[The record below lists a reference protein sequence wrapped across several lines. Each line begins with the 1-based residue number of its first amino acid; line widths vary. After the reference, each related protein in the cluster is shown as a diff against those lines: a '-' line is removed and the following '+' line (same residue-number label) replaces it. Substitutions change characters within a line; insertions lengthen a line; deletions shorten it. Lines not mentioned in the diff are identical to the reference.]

1 MKQNIFK
8 TVFVALAVTLFASC
22 TQNDDVLET
31 IENGSSNEAGYVY
44 TLHLDGAAPVYS
56 DDMTTRAATTW
67 KTGSEVS
74 LRLKSGSSIVDGTA
88 KFDGSNWKFTTDK
101 KLSTTTRATECGAL
115 YFENATDLNSLTP
128 SSIVYMGE
136 GTYTASST
144 DIYVTVTMKPVTGRL
159 RFKGK
164 SGTRI
169 SLEGDLYY
177 PKMMSASTDKLIWE
191 IQKKYIVSASAVE
204 LKVNSNGYTDYIYVI
219 FNLNYDNWK
228 NTLTIVNETEG
239 KTYERINFDGAM
251 LSGGS
256 SGFLTIPTS
265 NNYASLGW
273 EKIDL
278 NATVEVDN
286 LFPLYDGIVTAWK
299 TGSSAYSF
307 YSGIYETLNEYEVMG
322 DIVKNNTLKNADA
335 TKDMIYT
342 GSSHFK
348 NGDNLKSDTEY
359 YMYTVAYNKNG
370 ERGPLRRLYF
380 TTRSLE
386 EPRAIISNLRAG
398 TSNAGTDAWL
408 FDVSFKN
415 GAVKYYCDYFED
427 EESYI
432 KSDAFP
438 VYYVYNKINN
448 GQISTT
454 YNYKSVSCNR
464 TDKQCSLVL
473 IAVDSKENICGYS
486 IAKATTSTKSNVQ
499 DVSKQSRSKMMDM
512 HIPKIIKSKRPEI
525 R

>member
-1 MKQNIFK
+1 MKQIILK
-8 TVFVALAVTLFASC
+8 TVFVALVVALFASC
-22 TQNDDVLET
+22 SQNDDVFET
-31 IENGSSNEAGYVY
+31 IENGPSNEAGYVY
-44 TLHLDGAAPVYS
+44 TLHLEGGAPVYS
-56 DDMTTRAATTW
+56 DDMTRASATW

-74 LRLKSGSSIVDGTA
+74 LRLKSGSSIIDGTA
-88 KFDGSNWKFTTDK
+88 KYNGSKWTFTTDK

-115 YFENATDLNSLTP
+115 YFENAKDLNSLTP

-164 SGTRI
+164 AGTRI
-169 SLEGDLYY
+169 SLKGDLHCS
-177 PKMMSASTDKLIWE
+177 KMMSASTDKLTWE
-191 IQKKYIVSASAVE
+191 TQTNNYLSVSAVE
-204 LKVNSNGYTDYIYVI
+204 LKVNSNGYTDYIYVT
-219 FNLNYDNWK
+219 FNYYSDKWR
-228 NTLTIVNETEG
+228 NTLTIVNETEDR
-239 KTYERINFDGAM
+239 TYERINFEGEM

-265 NNYASLGW
+265 SNYASLGW

-278 NATVEVDN
+278 NATVEADG
-286 LFPLYDGIVTAWK
+286 LFPLYDGVVTAWE

-307 YSGIYETLNEYEVMG
+307 YAGIYETLNDYEVMG
-322 DIVKNNTLKNADA
+322 DIVKNNTLKNADE

-342 GSSHFK
+342 GSSNFK
-348 NGDNLKSDTEY
+348 NGDKLKSNTKY
-359 YMYTVAYNKNG
+359 YMCTVAYNKNG
-370 ERGPLRRLYF
+370 ERGPLKRLDF
-380 TTRSLE
+380 TTRSE
-386 EPRAIISNLRAG
+386 SEPRAIISNLRADTYKG
-398 TSNAGTDAWL
+398 ADVWS
-408 FDVSFKN
+408 FDVSFIN
-415 GAVKYYCDYFED
+415 GAVKYYCKCFED
-427 EESYI
+427 RDRYD

-438 VYYVYNKINN
+438 VYHVYNQMKN
-448 GQISTT
+448 GSYSTVDYT
-454 YNYKSVSCNR
+454 SAYFNR
-464 TDKQCSLVL
+464 TDNQCVIVLV
-473 IAVDSKENICGYS
+473 AVDSKENICGYS